1 MPEPLEGSSSVMNIR
16 PIQASDQDEW
26 LQMRIALYGDKESVL
41 AAEIQRFFSGQA
53 GEPLT
58 VLVAEQDDRLVG
70 MAELSVHLYAEG
82 CQSDHVGYLE
92 GWYVIP
98 SSRNQGIGR
107 ELLKASE
114 AWARSQDCT
123 ELATDTHL
131 ENVEVA
137 KIYKNCGY
145 QEVAQLRCFRK
156 TIAVDPN
163 L

>member
-1 MPEPLEGSSSVMNIR
+1 MKIR
-16 PIQASDQDEW
+16 PIQESDQDDW
-26 LQMRIALYGDKESVL
+26 LQMRMALYGDKESLL

-58 VLVAEQDDRLVG
+58 VLVAEQDGRLVG
-70 MAELSVHLYAEG
+70 MAELSIHLYAEG

-92 GWYVIP
+92 GWYVDS

-114 AWARSQDCT
+114 AWARSQGCT

-131 ENVEVA
+131 ENVEVSQ
-137 KIYKNCGY
+137 IYKTCGY
-145 QEVAQLRCFRK
+145 EEVAQLRCFRK
-156 TIAVDPN
+156 SIAADSN
-163 L
+163 S